1 MGVPRR
7 SGLLVSAT
15 VCGALL
21 LGTAAPTTAGTVS
34 APAGASGATAHVQ
47 APSPD
52 ALRKAAGQAMRA
64 IDENAVGKEAAE
76 EAAGCAALGP
86 ERSRAGHCGTVRD
99 NLDALGRARAGLERQ
114 AGSGRPELRA
124 VTLATTDAV
133 VATVRLA
140 KERAAHDGGRFDG
153 AGLIPSVQGLLS
165 GLVNTLGGVVGG
177 VNDLISGLVRGL
189 LG

>member
-34 APAGASGATAHVQ
+34 APAGPSGVTAHVQ

-52 ALRKAAGQAMRA
+52 AVRKAAGQAMRA
-64 IDENAVGKEAAE
+64 IDENAIGKEAAE

-86 ERSRAGHCGTVRD
+86 ERSRAGHCGVIRE

-114 AGSGRPELRA
+114 AGTGRPELRA

-133 VATVRLA
+133 AATVRLA
-140 KERAAHDGGRFDG
+140 KERADRDGDRVNG
-153 AGLIPSVQGLLS
+153 AGLVPAVQGLLS
-165 GLVNTLGGVVGG
+165 GLVNTLGSVVGG

-189 LG
+189 LV